1 MEPVEIDGSQ
11 GEGGGQMLRTA
22 LALSAITGCAF
33 RMHRIRAGREKPG
46 LKRQHLT
53 CVTSLQAVCD
63 ADVRGAELGS
73 SSLWF
78 SPKQVVHGDRTI
90 TIGTAGSTCLVL
102 QTLLPPLLMT
112 AGRSQIV
119 IVGGTHNPMAPT
131 GDFLARSFVP
141 ALVRMGA
148 RVSVD
153 VRRPGFFPAGGGEL
167 VLTIEG
173 GLPLSPLQLLARG
186 AVQRI
191 EARAYVDNVP
201 TTIGQRE
208 LRVLGERLAV
218 PREHLRLVELRGA
231 GPGNAVVVDVVGEH
245 HTEVFSALGER
256 RRSAEQVAED
266 VLAEVNAFI
275 AADVPVGEHLA
286 DQLLIPLALAGG
298 GRFRTST
305 PTPHTLTNIDIV
317 QRFLPV
323 RFDVVPIGSNVVEIA
338 VQPA

>member
-1 MEPVEIDGSQ
+1 
-11 GEGGGQMLRTA
+11 
-22 LALSAITGCAF
+22 
-33 RMHRIRAGREKPG
+33 
-46 LKRQHLT
+46 
-53 CVTSLQAVCD
+53 
-63 ADVRGAELGS
+63 
-73 SSLWF
+73 
-78 SPKQVVHGDRTI
+78 
-90 TIGTAGSTCLVL
+90 VL